1 MLKVGNNKCQ
11 YSLYSHIGVQENE
24 KNERPTGTA
33 PDRQSDYVGACR
45 SLDTVS
51 SLYLSVSRTK
61 HLELRQRKAGVT
73 KPPLVMQF
81 IQGHYESPTEADM
94 ERAEN
99 STAILW

>member
-11 YSLYSHIGVQENE
+11 YSLYAHIGVQENE

-61 HLELRQRKAGVT
+61 HLEPRQRKAGGLKKLGGNRHEASPGDAVYSG
-73 KPPLVMQF
+73 PL
-81 IQGHYESPTEADM
+81 
-94 ERAEN
+94 
-99 STAILW
+99 